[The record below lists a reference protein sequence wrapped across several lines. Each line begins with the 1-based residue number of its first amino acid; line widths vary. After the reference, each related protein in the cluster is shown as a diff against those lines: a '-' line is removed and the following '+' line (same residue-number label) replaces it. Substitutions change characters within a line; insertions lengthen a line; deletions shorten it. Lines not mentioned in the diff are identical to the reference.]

1 MRGSITVG
9 LSGALMA
16 VTTLAGASIAS
27 AESSA
32 AACTD
37 GYARAKLTIHES
49 PSPRAASM
57 GTYARGS
64 ALCIYKAERYGA
76 EATKCGET
84 SRVWLKVYAPVN
96 KRGWVF
102 EPCVLH

>member
-1 MRGSITVG
+1 MRRSITAG
-9 LSGALMA
+9 LTGALMA

-27 AESSA
+27 ADSSA

-37 GYARAKLTIHES
+37 GYTRAKLTIRDS

-57 GTYARGS
+57 GTYMRGS
-64 ALCIYKAERYGA
+64 SVCIYKAERYGGK
-76 EATKCGET
+76 ATSCGET
-84 SRVWLKVYAPVN
+84 STVWLKVPAPGN

-102 EPCVLH
+102 EPCVRH